1 MEQLRTRRPSALVG
15 CLCLVAALSFT
26 HNQPSLHAQ
35 AHQYGDHYSPD
46 ELGPHYESEILAAAY
61 QHQQSSSSAASSGQ
75 SASYS
80 NNCVLTI
87 KQYNA
92 SASSSYSTALAATTD
107 SYLPNYVSSGRRE
120 PYKHKGRSICITQHD
135 VDQAVEEAK
144 ASLGGYV
151 PKEIY
156 TANSEVPKPMQVTII
171 AEIITQ
177 ATRILANRF
186 KLPEPAILYDLP
198 AIDQSKSRA
207 IDYICPVFL
216 KPGVNCEQT
225 KYRTLTGYCNNLQ
238 YQSWGSSR
246 SAMVRFLAPDY
257 YDSISLPRRAYDG
270 SPLPSA
276 RVVSFVVHQ
285 DPQEYDRYHSM
296 FGVVWGQFINHDVNL
311 AVRASDEDP
320 STEKIDCCKSEDS
333 HPDCFPIEIPKGD
346 PFYGYFNQKCMHFTR
361 ASSGLQPGCSLGPIQ
376 PMNKQSAYLDASLVY
391 GFGIKTA
398 NRLRSF
404 YQGQLRTQPVNSA
417 LAYGSS
423 SGSGSQEYVSSSQPE
438 QPLDPVT
445 ADYLV
450 ASGSRQHQEQ
460 RQLNGLDVAASTG
473 YGSGLESA
481 QYQQPAAPL
490 KELMP
495 ANKYSPD
502 TGCERRGRPKDV
514 YCFDAG
520 DTRANEQI
528 SLATMHTIFVREH
541 NRLAKE
547 LSYVNPHWN
556 DERLYQEARKIVAAE
571 IQHIT
576 YNEFLPL
583 VIGKEKIQ
591 EYGLNL
597 APPGEYY
604 HGYDAKINSGVRVE
618 FQAAAF
624 RYGHSLVPSYIE
636 RYNKYHQKIES
647 IRLSKLLKQPYDLYH
662 PGVLDTYILG
672 LADQRSGRMDPT
684 LSTEISNH
692 LFEKPGKFFGLDL
705 AAINIQRG
713 RENGIP
719 GYNHLREFCGLPR
732 AKYFEDLTGVFS
744 NKTLLRMA
752 QLYKH
757 VDDID
762 LFTAGISEYPVQD
775 GLVGPTFGCLI
786 ARQFAVLRAG
796 DRFWYE
802 NGGYNAQFSLY
813 QLDEIRKQTAARL
826 MCDNSDSIYDIQ
838 ASALLI
844 ADPYTNPRVPCS
856 SLPGIDLSKWKEESS
871 YEPKP
876 QQQQQQQQQYP
887 SGQPQEYQPNA
898 LAMEYEPVVA
908 APQSEEYPRMPNSAS
923 NGQQQQ
929 QQPSMEAYL
938 PTSGDEYEPMKTT
951 SHFVDHVVESSS
963 DYRAE
968 PPTGYQSSAKA

>member
-1 MEQLRTRRPSALVG
+1 
-15 CLCLVAALSFT
+15 
-26 HNQPSLHAQ
+26 
-35 AHQYGDHYSPD
+35 
-46 ELGPHYESEILAAAY
+46 
-61 QHQQSSSSAASSGQ
+61 
-75 SASYS
+75 
-80 NNCVLTI
+80 
-87 KQYNA
+87 
-92 SASSSYSTALAATTD
+92 
-107 SYLPNYVSSGRRE
+107 
-120 PYKHKGRSICITQHD
+120 
-135 VDQAVEEAK
+135 
-144 ASLGGYV
+144 
-151 PKEIY
+151 
-156 TANSEVPKPMQVTII
+156 MQVTVV

-198 AIDQSKSRA
+198 AIDQSKSHA
-207 IDYICPVFL
+207 IEKICPVFL
-216 KPGVNCEQT
+216 KPGVNCEQV
-225 KYRTLTGYCNNLQ
+225 KYRTLTGSCNNLQ

-320 STEKIDCCKSEDS
+320 SAEKIDCCKSEDS

-361 ASSGLQPGCSLGPIQ
+361 ASPGLQPGCSLGPIQ

-391 GFGIKTA
+391 GFGIKTM

-404 YQGQLRTQPVNSA
+404 YQGQLKTQPVSSA

-423 SGSGSQEYVSSSQPE
+423 QGNQLDYVGGDGQSHPE
-438 QPLDPVT
+438 PMDPVS

-460 RQLNGLDVAASTG
+460 RQLNGLDVAASSG
-473 YGSGLESA
+473 YGSGESSV
-481 QYQQPAAPL
+481 QGHYKPNQAPL

-528 SLATMHTIFVREH
+528 QLATLHTIFVREH

-556 DERLYQEARKIVAAE
+556 DERLFQEARKIVGAQ
-571 IQHIT
+571 IQHIS

-583 VIGKEKIQ
+583 VIGKDKIQ

-624 RYGHSLVPSYIE
+624 RYGHSLIPSYIE
-636 RYNKYHQKIES
+636 RYNKYHQKIGKCKRES
-647 IRLSKLLKQPYDLYH
+647 R
-662 PGVLDTYILG
+662 G
-672 LADQRSGRMDPT
+672 AD
-684 LSTEISNH
+684 
-692 LFEKPGKFFGLDL
+692 
-705 AAINIQRG
+705 AAIWHN
-713 RENGIP
+713 
-719 GYNHLREFCGLPR
+719 
-732 AKYFEDLTGVFS
+732 
-744 NKTLLRMA
+744 
-752 QLYKH
+752 
-757 VDDID
+757 
-762 LFTAGISEYPVQD
+762 
-775 GLVGPTFGCLI
+775 
-786 ARQFAVLRAG
+786 
-796 DRFWYE
+796 
-802 NGGYNAQFSLY
+802 
-813 QLDEIRKQTAARL
+813 RL
-826 MCDNSDSIYDIQ
+826 
-838 ASALLI
+838 
-844 ADPYTNPRVPCS
+844 
-856 SLPGIDLSKWKEESS
+856 
-871 YEPKP
+871 
-876 QQQQQQQQQYP
+876 
-887 SGQPQEYQPNA
+887 
-898 LAMEYEPVVA
+898 PVV
-908 APQSEEYPRMPNSAS
+908 
-923 NGQQQQ
+923 
-929 QQPSMEAYL
+929 
-938 PTSGDEYEPMKTT
+938 
-951 SHFVDHVVESSS
+951 V
-963 DYRAE
+963 
-968 PPTGYQSSAKA
+968 